1 MRKEIQ
7 ILEICTFMS
16 TNENETFFSGTDDEG
31 NEATV
36 VFNTIDLL
44 KWVDVD
50 WMKLK
55 SKEYIAKL

>member
-7 ILEICTFMS
+7 ILEINTFMS
-16 TNENETFFSGTDDEG
+16 TPENETFFSGTDDKG
-31 NEATV
+31 DDITV
-36 VFNTIDLL
+36 TFNTIELL

-55 SKEYIAKL
+55 SKEYIDKL

>member
-1 MRKEIQ
+1 
-7 ILEICTFMS
+7 MS

-55 SKEYIAKL
+55 SKEYIDKL